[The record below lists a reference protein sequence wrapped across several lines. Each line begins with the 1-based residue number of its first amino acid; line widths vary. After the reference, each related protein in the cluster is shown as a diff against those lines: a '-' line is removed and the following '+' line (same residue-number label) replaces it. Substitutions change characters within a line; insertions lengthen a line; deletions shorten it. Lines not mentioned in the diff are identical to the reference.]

1 MRQTSGAPRLV
12 IVEWHDARFYS
23 GTRKRNEIDGFRMA
37 LFESAGYLL
46 AQDEHTTVIAS
57 ERNDEDEYRDVTL
70 IPTGSVVSVKGLTPS
85 PLV

>member
-1 MRQTSGAPRLV
+1 MGETSGIPRLV

-23 GTRKRNEIDGFRMA
+23 GTRKRNEIDNFRMA
-37 LFESAGYLL
+37 LFKSVGYLL
-46 AQDEHTTVIAS
+46 AQNEHTTIIAS
-57 ERNDEDEYRDVTL
+57 ECNDEEEYRDVTL